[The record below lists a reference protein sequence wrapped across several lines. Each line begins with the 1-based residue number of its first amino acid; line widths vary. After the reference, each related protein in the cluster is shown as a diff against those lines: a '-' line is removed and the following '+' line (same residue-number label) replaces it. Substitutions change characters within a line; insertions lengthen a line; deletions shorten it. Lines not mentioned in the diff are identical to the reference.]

1 LLKWQTARYNKSMLN
16 KKQKENMVAF
26 FEAIDKASHQ
36 GLYDLGLIVKTPKLK
51 ISDLIK
57 LIPKGKKA
65 EIFRF
70 NIKETVDEL
79 IKFIIKAF
87 KEKKWGLIELEDGFL
102 PSRAY
107 NQLRLLSIN
116 NRLQIFEQEK
126 EMNLKQPEECRLIIV
141 GDEEVLS
148 QIKIPTFLRLFGPI
162 INLK

>member
-1 LLKWQTARYNKSMLN
+1 MITKG
-16 KKQKENMVAF
+16 QKENIVSF
-26 FEAIDKASHQ
+26 FQALEKISHQ
-36 GLYDLGLIVKTPKLK
+36 GLYDLGLIIKTPKLK
-51 ISDLIK
+51 TADLIK
-57 LIPKGKKA
+57 LIPRGKKA

-70 NIKETVDEL
+70 NIKSAADDL
-79 IKFIIKAF
+79 IRFIVKIF
-87 KEKKWGLIELEDGFL
+87 QEKKWGLIELEDGFL

-126 EMNLKQPEECRLIIV
+126 EINLKQPEECRLIII
-141 GDEEVLS
+141 GNEEVLS